1 MDVPK
6 HIPVLVTEVL
16 SHLVERPEQ
25 TLVATTRGAG
35 SAQSPERLFIDG
47 TVGQG
52 GHAEAILSH
61 AGPGCRI
68 LGFDRDSANLAIAK
82 RRLERFGKAV
92 TLVEDSYANVKAH
105 AYALGFDQV
114 DGILLDLGFSSAHID
129 DPERGFSFAHEGPLD
144 MRYDRSGDLTAEGIL
159 NGWSVEDLS
168 RIFRVYGEESAS
180 LQIAKVVYAARKK
193 VRITTTTQFADLVE
207 TVVHRRGKTHP
218 ATKVFQALRIA
229 VNDEL
234 GQFERVLPDMVDLL
248 KPAKG
253 TEPVE
258 RGGRIAII
266 SFHSLED
273 RIAKHYF
280 SEQNGVSLNVITKRP
295 VGPSDEEVHSNPR
308 SRSAKLRVAEKI

>member
-1 MDVPK
+1 MDEPT

-16 SHLVERPEQ
+16 THLVERPEQ
-25 TLVATTRGAG
+25 QVATTRGAG
-35 SAQSPERLFIDG
+35 SAQSQGRLFIDG

-82 RRLERFGKAV
+82 RRLERFGTAV

-105 AYALGFDQV
+105 AYAHGFDQV

-159 NGWSVEDLS
+159 NGWSVDDLS
-168 RIFRVYGEESAS
+168 RIFRIYGEEPAA
-180 LQIAKVVYAARKK
+180 LQIAKTVYAARKK
-193 VRITTTTQFADLVE
+193 YRITTTTQFADLVE
-207 TVVHRRGKTHP
+207 TVVHRHGKTHP

-234 GQFERVLPDMVDLL
+234 GQFERVLPDMVELL

-280 SEQNGVSLNVITKRP
+280 SEQNGATLNVITKRP
-295 VGPSDEEVHSNPR
+295 VGPSDQEVRSNPR

>member
-1 MDVPK
+1 MDEPT

-16 SHLVERPEQ
+16 THLVERPEQ
-25 TLVATTRGAG
+25 TFVATTRGAG
-35 SAQSPERLFIDG
+35 SAQSQGRLFIDG

-68 LGFDRDSANLAIAK
+68 LGFDRDAANLAIAK
-82 RRLERFGKAV
+82 RRLERFGTAV
-92 TLVEDSYANVKAH
+92 TLVEDSYANVTQHAH
-105 AYALGFDQV
+105 AHGFDQV

-144 MRYDRSGDLTAEGIL
+144 MRYDRSGDLTAEAIL

-168 RIFRVYGEESAS
+168 RIFRIYGEEPAA
-180 LQIAKVVYAARKK
+180 LQIAKTVYAARKK
-193 VRITTTTQFADLVE
+193 YRITTTTQFADLVE
-207 TVVHRRGKTHP
+207 TVVHRHGKTHP

-248 KPAKG
+248 KP
-253 TEPVE
+253 
-258 RGGRIAII
+258 GGRIAII

-280 SEQNGVSLNVITKRP
+280 AEQNGVSLNVITKRP
-295 VGPSDEEVHSNPR
+295 VGPSDQEVHSNPR

>member
-1 MDVPK
+1 MDEPT

-16 SHLVERPEQ
+16 AHLVERPEQ
-25 TLVATTRGAG
+25 QVATTRGAG
-35 SAQSPERLFIDG
+35 SAQPQGRLFIDG

-82 RRLERFGKAV
+82 RRLERFGTAV
-92 TLVEDSYANVKAH
+92 TLAEDSYANVKQH
-105 AYALGFDQV
+105 AYAHGFDQV

-144 MRYDRSGDLTAEGIL
+144 MRYDRSGDLTAEAIL
-159 NGWSVEDLS
+159 NGWSVDDLS
-168 RIFRVYGEESAS
+168 RIFRIYGEEPAA
-180 LQIAKVVYAARKK
+180 LQIAKTVYAARKK
-193 VRITTTTQFADLVE
+193 YRITTTTQFADLVE
-207 TVVHRRGKTHP
+207 TVVHRHGKTHP

-248 KPAKG
+248 KP
-253 TEPVE
+253 
-258 RGGRIAII
+258 GGRIAII

-280 SEQNGVSLNVITKRP
+280 SEQNGVSFNVITKRP
-295 VGPSDEEVHSNPR
+295 VGPSDQEIRSNPR
-308 SRSAKLRVAEKI
+308 SRSAKLRVAEKIS